1 MGDVNAGGTASAAPA
16 PVSAERIGRIPAPA
30 IPPGLDTPCLVVD
43 LDIVERNLARM
54 AGDLAARGV
63 RLRPHVK
70 THKSV
75 RLARLQLEHGA
86 AGLTVGTLGEAEVLV
101 DAGLADLFVAYPLW
115 LSGAKARRLRALLE
129 RAPLVVGF
137 DSAEGVRRLAA
148 AATGARHPLAVALEI
163 DSGERRA
170 GVTPDEAP
178 ELARAALA
186 AGIRFDGVYT
196 HGGHAYAG
204 PAAVD
209 AAADDEV
216 EVLGRAASLL
226 EADGIAFAV
235 VSAGS
240 TPTAR
245 RSARG
250 PVTEERPGTYVFND
264 RQQVGLGGCEP
275 DEVAFYV
282 AASVVSTAVPGQF
295 VVDAGGKT
303 LAKDRPTWVEGF
315 GSLPAF
321 PDAVITRTYD
331 YHGVVEVSPG
341 APIPALGEVVAVVP
355 NHVCPVVNLADSFV
369 VVRGG
374 TIVDRWPVDA
384 RGRSG

>member
-1 MGDVNAGGTASAAPA
+1 MRSAGGPADPASTA
-16 PVSAERIGRIPAPA
+16 AERIRLIPEPVV
-30 IPPGLDTPCLVVD
+30 PPGLDTPCLVVD
-43 LDIVERNLARM
+43 LDVVERNLARM
-54 AGDLAARGV
+54 AADLGGRGV

-101 DAGLADLFVAYPLW
+101 DAGLTDLFVAYPLW
-115 LSGAKARRLRALLE
+115 PSDAKAGRLRALLD
-129 RAPLVVGF
+129 RAPLIVGF
-137 DSAEGVRRLAA
+137 DSAGGLRRLADA
-148 AATGARHPLAVALEI
+148 AAGARHPLAVALEV

-178 ELARAALA
+178 DLARAALED
-186 AGIRFDGVYT
+186 GLRFVGVYT

-204 PAAVD
+204 PGAVD
-209 AAADDEV
+209 AAAADEV
-216 EVLGRAASLL
+216 SLLGRTAGLLAAAGMPAEVL
-226 EADGIAFAV
+226 
-235 VSAGS
+235 SAGS

-245 RSARG
+245 RSSRG

-275 DEVAFYV
+275 DEVALYV
-282 AASVVSTAVPGQF
+282 ATTVVSRAVPGQF

-303 LAKDRPTWVEGF
+303 LAKDRPAWLEGF
-315 GSLPAF
+315 GTLPAH
-321 PDAVITRTYD
+321 PDAVIARTYD
-331 YHGVVEVSPG
+331 YHGVVEVPPG
-341 APIPALGEVVAVVP
+341 APMPALGEVVAVVP

-369 VVRGG
+369 VSRGG
-374 TIVDRWPVDA
+374 AVLGRWPVDA